1 MITHLMAQAVR
12 WIKLQVDPY
21 VQIKDIIINLSD
33 VSYCVN
39 KEDQVDTIINGS
51 NHSYDIMVVTFQSKL
66 KPIIV
71 REL

>member
-21 VQIKDIIINLSD
+21 VQIKDIIINFSD
-33 VSYCVN
+33 VSYYVN
-39 KEDQVDTIINGS
+39 KEDQVDTILNGS

>member
-39 KEDQVDTIINGS
+39 KEDQVDTILNGS